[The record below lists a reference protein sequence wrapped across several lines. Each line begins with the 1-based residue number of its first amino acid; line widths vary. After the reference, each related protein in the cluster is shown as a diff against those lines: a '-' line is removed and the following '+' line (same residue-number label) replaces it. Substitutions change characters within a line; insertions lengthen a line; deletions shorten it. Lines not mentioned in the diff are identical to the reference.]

1 VTGFTLATLASAEI
15 IASVATRVSSP
26 EFVGRAAELGRLE
39 AALHRVE
46 GGSAAAVFVGG
57 ESGIGKTRLLRELE
71 RVAVDRGARVLRGD
85 CLAFGADGLPYAP
98 IAAALRGLARDLEPS
113 AFEELVG
120 PAGGDLARLL
130 PELSVSR
137 SHNEL
142 ASGVTGAG
150 DAIAQARLFGLLR
163 GLLDRL
169 AAEAP
174 VVFAVEDIHWADRS
188 TLEFLSSLLRGL
200 RDDRLLLVCTYRSD
214 ELHRQHPLRPFLAE
228 EERREIV
235 ERVEVRGFS
244 QAELAEQVA
253 GILGSAAEPGLVAR
267 LHARSEGNAFFA
279 EELLAASDAA
289 AGPLPSNLRDVLN
302 LRLEALPDDA
312 RIVLRVAAAAG
323 RRSGHR
329 LLATVAALPE
339 PALVEAL
346 RTALAQHVLVQDAD
360 GYAFRHALLQ
370 EAAYA
375 DLLPG
380 ERTAL
385 HLALAEALRDDPTL
399 AAGAAAAELALH
411 WRAAHRMPEAL
422 AACVRAGLEAEQVF
436 AFVEAAQH
444 FERALEIWDLVDDA
458 TERSELDL
466 AAVVAHAAHNMDI
479 AGEHHRA
486 VTLGRMAR
494 ELADEAG
501 DVVASALARERL
513 GRYLWLAGDSDG
525 ALGAYRDAVRVLPP
539 DPPTPALARVL
550 AAEAQILMLRAP
562 GEEPRAACERAIE
575 VARAVGER
583 AAEGHATNSLGVIKM
598 GAGDFEGSERALRS
612 AMRIAEEV
620 ADLDGM
626 WRAYTNL
633 SECLDEQGR
642 VDEAA
647 ALALE
652 GADKVDRLGM
662 RSYAQFLQGEA
673 CWRLTRLGRL
683 DETGA
688 IVERVLAEGPKGVA
702 AVVLYDNAAHL
713 AMRRGRLDEAMEH
726 FEQARELLGGTSD
739 SMWIGNQSAGRAE
752 TALWAGDAERAWQ
765 LATGALDFVPK
776 DQYAHYTSRLHA
788 TALRAA
794 ADRAQRALA
803 LGDEQAAAQAQRDAR
818 TIFESLRVL
827 LAPERWHDGA
837 PGPEPAAFDALSVA
851 ELARADGDP
860 DPGAW
865 AAAAERFAALKE
877 PFERGYAR
885 WRQAEALIMAGGDR
899 AGAAEALGEAA
910 ELAAGLD
917 APLLTAEVES
927 LARRARV
934 SLDSAPQ
941 GAPESSA
948 IDRLGLTDREHTVLT
963 LVAEGH
969 TNREIGETLFISEK
983 TASVHVSR
991 ILAKL
996 GVRSRVE
1003 AATAAHRLGL
1013 TAASAP
1019 GDGGRG

>member
-1 VTGFTLATLASAEI
+1 VP
-15 IASVATRVSSP
+15 TRVSSP
-26 EFVGRAAELGRLE
+26 EFVGRTTELERLGGALDRAADGT
-39 AALHRVE
+39 
-46 GGSAAAVFVGG
+46 AAAVFVGG

-71 RVAVDRGARVLRGD
+71 RLAVDRGARVLRGD

-98 IAAALRGLARDLEPS
+98 IAAALRGLARDLPPT
-113 AFEELVG
+113 AFEQLVG
-120 PAGGDLARLL
+120 AGGGDLARLL

-137 SHNEL
+137 APDEPTH
-142 ASGVTGAG
+142 GVSGAG

-174 VVFAVEDIHWADRS
+174 VLFAIEDIHWADRS

-200 RDDRLLLVCTYRSD
+200 RDERLLLVCTYRSD

-228 EERREIV
+228 EERRHVV
-235 ERVEVRGFS
+235 ERLDVAPFS

-253 GILGSAAEPGLVAR
+253 GILGSAAEPGMVAR
-267 LHARSEGNAFFA
+267 LHTRCEGNAFFA

-289 AGPLPSNLRDVLN
+289 AGPLPSSLRDVLN
-302 LRLEALPDDA
+302 LRLEALPDGA
-312 RIVLRVAAAAG
+312 RGVLRVAAAAG

-329 LLATVAALPE
+329 LLATVADLPE
-339 PALVEAL
+339 PALVEGL
-346 RTALAQHVLVQDAD
+346 RQALAQHVLVQDDD

-399 AAGAAAAELALH
+399 AAGTAAGELALH

-422 AACVRAGLEAEQVF
+422 AAYVRAGLEAEQVF

-444 FERALEIWDLVDDA
+444 FERALEIWDLVEDA
-458 TERSELDL
+458 AERSELPL
-466 AAVVAHAAHNMDI
+466 LEVVAHAAHDMDI

-486 VTLGRMAR
+486 VTLGRMAL
-494 ELADEAG
+494 ELADRAG
-501 DVVASALARERL
+501 DVVASALARDRL

-525 ALGAYRDAVRVLPP
+525 ALAAYRDAVRVLPP
-539 DPPTPALARVL
+539 EPPTAELARVL

-562 GEEPRAACERAIE
+562 GAEPRAACERAIE
-575 VARAVGER
+575 VARAVGAR
-583 AAEGHATNSLGVIKM
+583 AVEGHALNSLGVTKF
-598 GAGDFEGSERALRS
+598 GVGDFAGGEQALRD
-612 AMRIAEEV
+612 AMAIAEEV
-620 ADLDGM
+620 ADLDGT

-642 VDEAA
+642 LDDAA

-652 GADKVDRLGM
+652 GAGKAERLGM
-662 RSYAQFLQGEA
+662 RSNAQFLQGEA

-683 DETGA
+683 DETAA
-688 IVERVLAEGPKGVA
+688 IVERLLAEGPKGVA
-702 AVVLYDNAAHL
+702 AVVLHDNAAHL
-713 AMRRGRLDEAMEH
+713 AMRRGRLDEAVEH
-726 FEQARELLGGTSD
+726 FELARELLGGTSD

-752 TALWAGDAERAWQ
+752 TALWDGDPDRAWQ

-776 DQYAHYTSRLHA
+776 DQYAHYTTRLHA

-794 ADRAQRALA
+794 ADRAQHAIALT
-803 LGDEQAAAQAQRDAR
+803 DEQAAGEARRDAR
-818 TIFESLRVL
+818 AIFESLRAL

-837 PGPEPAAFDALSVA
+837 PGPEPAAFDALGVA

-865 AAAAERFAALKE
+865 AAAAERFAALEE

-899 AGAAEALGEAA
+899 AAATVALREAA
-910 ELAAGLD
+910 EVASTLRAPRLAAEVDGL
-917 APLLTAEVES
+917 AK
-927 LARRARV
+927 RARV
-934 SLDSAPQ
+934 PLEAAP
-941 GAPESSA
+941 GDPATAEG
-948 IDRLGLTDREHTVLT
+948 IDRLGLTDRELTVLE

-991 ILAKL
+991 ILGKL

-1019 GDGGRG
+1019 GNGGRG

>member
-1 VTGFTLATLASAEI
+1 VP
-15 IASVATRVSSP
+15 TRVSSP
-26 EFVGRAAELGRLE
+26 EFVGRATELERLG
-39 AALHRVE
+39 AALDRATE
-46 GGSAAAVFVGG
+46 GTAAAVFVGG
-57 ESGIGKTRLLRELE
+57 DSGVGKTRLLRELE
-71 RVAVDRGARVLRGD
+71 RLAVERGARVLRGD

-98 IAAALRGLARDLEPS
+98 IAAALRGLARELSPS

-120 PAGGDLARLL
+120 PAAVDLARLL

-137 SHNEL
+137 TPDERDE
-142 ASGVTGAG
+142 GVSGAG

-163 GLLDRL
+163 TLLDRL

-174 VVFAVEDIHWADRS
+174 LLFAIEDIHWADRS

-200 RDDRLLLVCTYRSD
+200 RDERLLIVCTYRSD

-228 EERREIV
+228 EERRHVV
-235 ERVEVRGFS
+235 ERLEVAAFS

-253 GILGSAAEPGLVAR
+253 GILGAAAEPDLVSR
-267 LHARSEGNAFFA
+267 LHARTEGNAFFA

-289 AGPLPSNLRDVLN
+289 SGPLPSNLRDVLN
-302 LRLEALPDDA
+302 LRLEALSDDA
-312 RIVLRVAAAAG
+312 RGVLRVAAAAG

-329 LLATVAALPE
+329 LLAAVVGLPE

-346 RTALAQHVLVQDAD
+346 REAVAQHVLVQDAD

-385 HLALAEALRDDPTL
+385 HLALAEALRDDPSL
-399 AAGAAAAELALH
+399 AAGTAAAELALH
-411 WRAAHRMPEAL
+411 WRAAHCMPEAL
-422 AACVRAGLEAEQVF
+422 AAYVRAGLEAEQVF

-444 FERALEIWDLVDDA
+444 FERALEIWDLVPDA
-458 TERSELDL
+458 EARSELSL
-466 AAVVAHAAHNMDI
+466 LRVVSHAAHNMDI

-494 ELADEAG
+494 EQADQAG
-501 DVVASALARERL
+501 DVVASALARESL
-513 GRYLWLAGDSDG
+513 GRSLWLAGDSDG
-525 ALGAYRDAVRVLPP
+525 ALAAYRDAVRVLPP
-539 DPPTPALARVL
+539 EPPTAELARVL
-550 AAEAQILMLRAP
+550 AAEAQILTLRAP
-562 GEEPRAACERAIE
+562 GDVPRAACEHAIE
-575 VARAVGER
+575 VARAVG
-583 AAEGHATNSLGVIKM
+583 AKATEGHATNSLGVIKM
-598 GAGDFEGSERALRS
+598 GAGDFEGSERALRE

-620 ADLDGM
+620 TDLDGI

-652 GADKVDRLGM
+652 GADKADRLGM

-683 DETGA
+683 DETAA
-688 IVERVLAEGPKGVA
+688 IVERVLADGPKGVA
-702 AVVLYDNAAHL
+702 AVVLHDNAAHL
-713 AMRRGRLDEAMEH
+713 AMRRGRLESAAEH
-726 FEQARELLGGTSD
+726 FECARELLGGTSD
-739 SMWIGNQSAGRAE
+739 AGRAE
-752 TALWAGDAERAWQ
+752 AALWAGDPERAWQ
-765 LATGALDFVPK
+765 LATGALDFVPE
-776 DQYAHYTSRLHA
+776 DQYAHFTTRLRA

-803 LGDEQAAAQAQRDAR
+803 LGDRDGATAAQRDAR
-818 TIFESLRVL
+818 AIFASLRAL
-827 LAPERWHDGA
+827 LAPERWPGGP
-837 PGPEPAAFDALSVA
+837 PGPEPAAFDALCAA
-851 ELARADGDP
+851 ELARADGQP
-860 DPGAW
+860 DPAAW
-865 AAAAERFAALKE
+865 DAAAERFGALKE

-885 WRQAEALIMAGGDR
+885 WRQAEALVAAGADR
-899 AGAAEALGEAA
+899 AAAAGALREAAEAAEALR
-910 ELAAGLD
+910 
-917 APLLTAEVES
+917 APLLTAEVEG
-927 LARRARV
+927 LAKRARLA
-934 SLDSAPQ
+934 LDATTTEAPQ
-941 GAPESSA
+941 DGGR
-948 IDRLGLTDREHTVLT
+948 DRLGLTDRELTVLE
-963 LVAEGH
+963 LLAEGH

-1019 GDGGRG
+1019 GNGGRG

>member
-1 VTGFTLATLASAEI
+1 VP
-15 IASVATRVSSP
+15 TRVSSP
-26 EFVGRAAELGRLE
+26 EFVGRATELERLG
-39 AALHRVE
+39 AALDRAAE
-46 GGSAAAVFVGG
+46 GTAAAVFVGG
-57 ESGIGKTRLLRELE
+57 ESGVGKTRLLRELE
-71 RVAVDRGARVLRGD
+71 RLAVERGARVLRGD

-98 IAAALRGLARDLEPS
+98 IAAALRGLTRELSPA

-120 PAGGDLARLL
+120 PGAGDLSRLL
-130 PELSVSR
+130 PELSVS
-137 SHNEL
+137 HAPEEP
-142 ASGVTGAG
+142 AEGVSGAG

-163 GLLDRL
+163 TLLDRL

-174 VVFAVEDIHWADRS
+174 VLLAIEDIHWADRS

-200 RDDRLLLVCTYRSD
+200 RDERLLLVCTYRGD

-228 EERREIV
+228 EERRQIV
-235 ERVEVRGFS
+235 ERLEVAAFS
-244 QAELAEQVA
+244 RAELAEQVA

-267 LHARSEGNAFFA
+267 LHARTEGNAFFA

-289 AGPLPSNLRDVLN
+289 GGPLPSNLRDVLN

-312 RIVLRVAAAAG
+312 REVLRVAAAAG

-329 LLATVAALPE
+329 LLAAVAGLPE

-346 RTALAQHVLVQDAD
+346 REAVAQHVLVQDDD

-399 AAGAAAAELALH
+399 AAGTAAGELALH

-422 AACVRAGLEAEQVF
+422 TAYVRAGLEAEQVF

-444 FERALEIWDLVDDA
+444 FERALEIWDLVEDA
-458 TERSELDL
+458 GERSELSLLDI
-466 AAVVAHAAHNMDI
+466 VSHTAHTMDI

-486 VTLGRMAR
+486 VTLGRMAL
-494 ELADEAG
+494 ELADGAG

-513 GRYLWLAGDSDG
+513 GRSLWLAGDSDG
-525 ALGAYRDAVRVLPP
+525 ALAAYRDAVRILPP
-539 DPPTPALARVL
+539 EPPTAELARVL

-562 GEEPRAACERAIE
+562 GEEPRAACEHAIE
-575 VARAVGER
+575 VARAVGAR
-583 AAEGHATNSLGVIKM
+583 ATEGHATNSLGVIQM
-598 GAGDFEGSERALRS
+598 GAGDFESSERSLRH

-620 ADLDGM
+620 TDLDGL

-642 VDEAA
+642 LEDAA

-652 GADKVDRLGM
+652 GAGKADRLGM
-662 RSYAQFLQGEA
+662 RSYAQFLRGEA

-683 DETGA
+683 DESAA

-702 AVVLYDNAAHL
+702 AVVLHDNAAHL
-713 AMRRGRLDEAMEH
+713 ALRRGRLDEAMEQ
-726 FEQARELLGGTSD
+726 FEQARMLLGDTSD

-752 TALWAGDAERAWQ
+752 TALWGADPDRAWQ
-765 LATGALDFVPK
+765 LATAALRLVPK
-776 DQYAHYTSRLHA
+776 DQYAHFTSRLHA

-794 ADRAQRALA
+794 ADRAQRAVA
-803 LGDEQAAAQAQRDAR
+803 LGDEAATAEARRDAHA
-818 TIFESLRVL
+818 IFASLGDL
-827 LAPERWHDGA
+827 LAPTRWHTGA
-837 PGPEPAAFDALSVA
+837 PGPESVA
-851 ELARADGDP
+851 FEALAGAELSRADGGP
-860 DPGAW
+860 QPAAW
-865 AAAAERFAALKE
+865 ATAAERFGALHE

-885 WRQAEALIMAGGDR
+885 WRQAEALIVGGADR
-899 AGAAEALGEAA
+899 AEAAEALRE
-910 ELAAGLD
+910 AAGLAALVR
-917 APLLTAEVES
+917 APLLAAEVEG
-927 LARRARV
+927 LAKRARLA
-934 SLDSAPQ
+934 LDAVPDG
-941 GAPESSA
+941 GATDRDGEDQR
-948 IDRLGLTDREHTVLT
+948 DRLGLTDRELTVLE
-963 LVAEGH
+963 LLAEGC

-991 ILAKL
+991 ILSKL

-1013 TAASAP
+1013 TATSAP